1 MEQIIEITES
11 IERNIKRL
19 VSEKK
24 SLETELSGCLVKID
38 YLQNQITE
46 LERENRE
53 LKLTQNT
60 DNLTN
65 IINNHSDIAESK
77 LIINGLLDIINK
89 SISIIKDRQN
99 G

>member
-38 YLQNQITE
+38 CLQNQITE

-60 DNLTN
+60 DNLTK

>member
-38 YLQNQITE
+38 CLQNQITE